1 MKIDVTI
8 LLVVHNA
15 EKYISECI
23 DSVLAQTYTDF
34 EFLILDNISTDETVS
49 IIESYADTRIRL
61 VLNQQEYI
69 EALNT
74 GMSLAK
80 GKYIAR
86 IDADDKMYPNRIKEQ
101 MQVMAT
107 FPDVDICGSWVK
119 TFGDA
124 SYTIANGQG
133 RIENP
138 LAELLRRNFICHPST
153 LLKKSFFV
161 ENNLIYKNYEYA
173 EDYKLW
179 LDAALHGGVFYIIPH
194 PLIQYR
200 FSKDQVSY
208 RKRNE
213 QDITA
218 KKIRNEILLIILND
232 ENISCNVEFQYIYK
246 CLEKINMEQKIS
258 ISDVIEIMSF
268 LYKLLCR
275 KQK

>member
-34 EFLILDNISTDETVS
+34 EFLILDNVSTDDTVS
-49 IIESYADTRIRL
+49 IIESYADIRIRL
-61 VLNQQEYI
+61 VLNQQDYI

-101 MQVMAT
+101 MQVMTT

-153 LLKKSFFV
+153 LLIRAV
-161 ENNLIYKNYEYA
+161 
-173 EDYKLW
+173 
-179 LDAALHGGVFYIIPH
+179 
-194 PLIQYR
+194 
-200 FSKDQVSY
+200 
-208 RKRNE
+208 KRN
-213 QDITA
+213 
-218 KKIRNEILLIILND
+218 
-232 ENISCNVEFQYIYK
+232 V
-246 CLEKINMEQKIS
+246 
-258 ISDVIEIMSF
+258 
-268 LYKLLCR
+268 
-275 KQK
+275 